1 MSEPTQNP
9 IDALVGLIQSQLLDV
24 NTSIPATVVS
34 YANGRAS
41 VKPQPKK
48 RFSDGD
54 VLDYPV
60 IPDVRV
66 CWPSF
71 SGGQAGIK
79 GPVKA
84 GDNCLLVFSQCAVDG
99 TDDRRRFD
107 LTDAYAVMV
116 DNGRAGPGDSANNDD
131 MTMFFGSAYIRLTEA
146 GRLEI
151 YAPAGSRINT
161 PDFENTGNY
170 LNRGYVTGQNGLA
183 ISGVHPTTGVG
194 GEIDGTTRVKN
205 GDIINLTG
213 DIKTTVGDVKAVT
226 VSLKTHVHS
235 GIQPGPS
242 NTGVPVA

>member
-1 MSEPTQNP
+1 MSEPTTNP
-9 IDALVGLIQSQLLDV
+9 IDALIGMIQSQLLDV

-48 RFSDGD
+48 RFADGD

-71 SGGQAGIK
+71 SGGAAGIK

-84 GDNCLLVFSQCAVDG
+84 GDNCLLVFSQQAVDG

-131 MTMFFGSAYIRLTEA
+131 MTMFFGSAYIRLTAA
-146 GRLEI
+146 GALEI
-151 YAPAGSRINT
+151 NAPAGSKLIT
-161 PDFENTGNY
+161 PDFENTGNQV
-170 LNRGYVTGQNGLA
+170 NRGYLTGETGLA
-183 ISGVHPTTGVG
+183 ITGTHPATGVG
-194 GEIDGTTRVKN
+194 SKVTGTMNVVSGNVIVTS
-205 GDIINLTG
+205 
-213 DIKTTVGDVKAVT
+213 GDVIADT
-226 VSLKTHVHS
+226 ISLKNHRHTE
-235 GIQPGPS
+235 
-242 NTGVPVA
+242 TGSITSVSIP